1 MAREPETTLPPSQE
15 QLEELVERFEGKT
28 RRLTGT
34 AGWVT
39 TAALVVMSLYHL
51 YAAQATF
58 IRHVHLA
65 IHLLF
70 VLVLTF
76 LLYPARR
83 ERLNRITPADA
94 VLALLAV
101 VSLGYILWDF
111 ENFIYRAVIPTR
123 VDLVLGTILILLVL
137 EATRRSVGRALT
149 ILVAVF
155 LIYAF
160 VGKWLPAPFGHRGY
174 DLARVVGQLYMTLEG
189 IFGVP
194 LEVSSTFIILFTIYG
209 SFLEQ
214 SGAGK
219 FFVDLALALVGRRR
233 AGPGQAVTVASFL
246 LGGPSGSGVATTV
259 TVGAIAYPLL
269 KRAGYDRESAGGLLS
284 AGGIGAVIS
293 PPILGAAAFII
304 AEILKISYLQVLK
317 MAIVPTILYY
327 LAILYMIELDARRF
341 HLARVEIVTES
352 AALLVGR
359 YWYLLSSLVVIPLFM
374 ILGLTAINAVLW
386 ATFIALVTSFI
397 RRETALVVGERTGR
411 KHPWWPWVLV
421 AAGAGAVAWLMF
433 GQGIS
438 IPRPGPVWRVATYT
452 FTIVW
457 IIAAALFFAAAIVRN
472 RLGVGRITLN
482 AENGVAALAN
492 GSRQVLSV
500 AVTTAAAGI
509 IVGVTNLTGLGLKI
523 ADIIVSLAGGYL
535 LPTLIFAGIALWVLG
550 LAMPITAT
558 YIIAAVMVAPA
569 LTKLGVS
576 ELAAHM
582 FIFYYAILSEV
593 SPPVGLSPMAASAL
607 TGGNAFKT
615 MLQAWRYTL
624 PAFVVPF
631 MFTLRPAG
639 LGLLLESEAWIDVFK
654 VGIPAAVGLAALA
667 AGATG
672 WLIRRTTAPERAL
685 LVIAGLV
692 LAYPG
697 GGLDLVSLT
706 KLVAAAAIAGVMV
719 LQARRPLPAL
729 AGTGG
734 SR

>member
-1 MAREPETTLPPSQE
+1 MGREPDAALPRSPE
-15 QLEELVERFEGKT
+15 ELEELVEQFEGKT
-28 RRLTGT
+28 RHLTGT
-34 AGWVT
+34 AGWLI
-39 TAALVVMSLYHL
+39 TAALVLMSLYHL

-58 IRHVHLA
+58 IRQVHLT

-83 ERLNRITPADA
+83 ERFRRITPADI

-101 VSLGYILWDF
+101 VVLVYILVDF
-111 ENFIYRAVIPTR
+111 EAFIYRSVIPTR
-123 VDLVLGTILILLVL
+123 LDLIFGTITILLIL
-137 EATRRSVGRALT
+137 EATRRSVGLT
-149 ILVAVF
+149 LVLIVVAF
-155 LIYAF
+155 LAYAF
-160 VGKWLPAPFGHRGY
+160 AGPVLPPPFTHKGY

-233 AGPGQAVTVASFL
+233 TGPGQAVTVASFL

-259 TVGAIAYPLL
+259 SVGAIAYPLL

-317 MAIVPTILYY
+317 MAIIPTLLYY
-327 LAILYMIELDARRF
+327 LAIFFMIELDARRF
-341 HLARVEIVTES
+341 HLAKIEISTQS
-352 AALLVGR
+352 AWRLVAR
-359 YWYLLSSLVVIPLFM
+359 YWYLLTSLVVIPVFM
-374 ILGLTAINAVLW
+374 ILGLTAITAVLW
-386 ATFIALVTSFI
+386 ATMIALVTSFI
-397 RRETALVVGERTGR
+397 RSETALAVGTLRCSDRTGR
-411 KHPWWPWVLV
+411 ALPGWPWLLV
-421 AAGAGAVAWLMF
+421 IAGVVYLVWLLA
-433 GQGIS
+433 GQGIPV
-438 IPRPGPVWRVATYT
+438 PRPGLIWRAATILFVGVWVVSAAVS
-452 FTIVW
+452 FV
-457 IIAAALFFAAAIVRN
+457 AALWRG
-472 RLGVGRITLN
+472 RLGLGRTTIN
-482 AENGVAALAN
+482 AEKGVAALAN

-523 ADIIVSLAGGYL
+523 ADIIVSLAGGNL
-535 LPTLIFAGIALWVLG
+535 FLTLILAGVALWILG
-550 LAMPITAT
+550 LALPITAT

-569 LTKLGVS
+569 LTKRGVS

-582 FIFYYAILSEV
+582 FIFYYAVLSEV
-593 SPPVGLSPMAASAL
+593 SPPVGLSPMAAAAL

-615 MLQAWRYTL
+615 MMQAWRYTL

-631 MFTLRPAG
+631 MFTVHPAG
-639 LGLLLESEAWIDVFK
+639 LGLLLEQTPWPDV
-654 VGIPAAVGLAALA
+654 VRVTVTAVVGLAALA
-667 AGATG
+667 AGASG
-672 WLIRRTTAPERAL
+672 WLLRSTTILERAL
-685 LVIAGLV
+685 LVAAGLMLV
-692 LAYPG
+692 YPATS
-697 GGLDLVSLT
+697 LDL
-706 KLVAAAAIAGVMV
+706 AAAAIVGAVIL
-719 LQARRPLPAL
+719 LQVRRPLPLPAVP
-729 AGTGG
+729 GG
-734 SR
+734 SP

>member
-1 MAREPETTLPPSQE
+1 MAREPEAALLKSQE
-15 QLEELVERFEGKT
+15 ELEELVERFEGKT
-28 RRLTGT
+28 RHLGGT
-34 AGWVT
+34 AGWLVT
-39 TAALVVMSLYHL
+39 TALVLMSLYHL

-58 IRHVHLA
+58 VRQIHLT

-83 ERLNRITPADA
+83 ERLDRITPTDA
-94 VLALLAV
+94 VLAGLAAL
-101 VSLGYILWDF
+101 SLGYILWDF
-111 ENFIYRAVIPTR
+111 EAFIYRAVVPTT
-123 VDLVLGTILILLVL
+123 VDLVLGTVLILLVL
-137 EATRRSVGRALT
+137 EATRRAVGRAL
-149 ILVAVF
+149 LVLVLAF
-155 LIYAF
+155 LLYAF
-160 VGKWLPAPFGHRGY
+160 AGPWLPPPFTHRGY

-233 AGPGQAVTVASFL
+233 TGPGQAVTVASFL

-259 TVGAIAYPLL
+259 SVGAIAYPLL
-269 KRAGYDRESAGGLLS
+269 KRAGYDREAAGGLLS

-304 AEILKISYLQVLK
+304 AEILKISYLQVIK
-317 MAIVPTILYY
+317 MAIIPTILYY
-327 LAILYMIELDARRF
+327 VAVFFMIELDARRF
-341 HLARVEIVTES
+341 RLSRVEIRTES
-352 AALLVGR
+352 AARLMLR

-374 ILGLTAINAVLW
+374 ILGLTAITAVLW
-386 ATFIALVTSFI
+386 ATMIALVTSFL
-397 RRETALVVGERTGR
+397 RRETALAVLMRRERR
-411 KHPWWPWVLV
+411 HPWWPWLLVL
-421 AAGAGAVAWLMF
+421 AVMAYLGWVTV
-433 GQGIS
+433 GQGIPV
-438 IPRPGPVWRVATYT
+438 PRPGAIWRGATILFVAVWVAS
-452 FTIVW
+452 
-457 IIAAALFFAAAIVRN
+457 AALFFVAALTRG
-472 RLGVGRITLN
+472 RLGFGRIGVDT
-482 AENGVAALAN
+482 EKGVAALAN

-523 ADIIVSLAGGYL
+523 ADIIVSLAGGNL
-535 LPTLIFAGIALWVLG
+535 LFTLVLAGISLWVLG
-550 LAMPITAT
+550 LALPITAT

-593 SPPVGLSPMAASAL
+593 SPPVGLSPMAAAAL

-615 MLQAWRYTL
+615 MLQAWKYTL

-631 MFTLRPAG
+631 MFTVHPAG
-639 LGLLLESEAWIDVFK
+639 VALLLETGEWLEIVKITAT
-654 VGIPAAVGLAALA
+654 AVAGLAALA
-667 AGATG
+667 AAVGGWLLRPATG
-672 WLIRRTTAPERAL
+672 LERVL
-685 LVIAGLV
+685 LAAAGLTLV
-692 LAYPG
+692 YPATG
-697 GGLDLVSLT
+697 PD
-706 KLVAAAAIAGVMV
+706 LVAAAVIAMV
-719 LQARRPLPAL
+719 IILQVRRPLPLPATP
-729 AGTGG
+729 GEG
-734 SR
+734 